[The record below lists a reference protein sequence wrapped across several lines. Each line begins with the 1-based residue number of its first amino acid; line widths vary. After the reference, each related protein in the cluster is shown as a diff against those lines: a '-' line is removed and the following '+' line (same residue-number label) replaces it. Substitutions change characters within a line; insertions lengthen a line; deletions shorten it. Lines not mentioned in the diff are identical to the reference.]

1 MDELADEV
9 RRGDPDRWRA
19 AMLAPAAVRPGLFAL
34 YAFNLEV
41 ARAPWLASEPA
52 LAAIRLAWWREALD
66 EITTTGRRGGI
77 RWSGSWRRRW
87 RPATCRGGCSRA

>member
-19 AMLAPAAVRPGLFAL
+19 AMLAPAAARPGLFAL

-41 ARAPWLASEPA
+41 ARAPWVASEPA
-52 LAAIRLAWWREALD
+52 LAAIRLAWWREAVD
-66 EITTTGRRGGI
+66 EIYDGRRAAAAPVVGG
-77 RWSGSWRRRW
+77 WRRRW